1 MLFKLSLKN
10 IGKSIKDYAIYFFTL
25 ILGVAIFYVFN
36 AIDDQTV
43 MMNVSSSTYEI
54 IKLLVSILSGVSVFV
69 SFILAFL
76 IIYASRFLIKR
87 RNKEFGIY
95 LTLGM
100 SKRKISLI
108 LFFETLMIGIASLI
122 VGLVVGFLLSQLMS
136 IVVANMFEADLTKFK
151 FIFSTGACVKTLMYF
166 GIMYFVVMI
175 FNTIN
180 VGKCKLID
188 LMQANKKTEKIKLKN
203 PIVCTIIFIISCI
216 TLGIAYYQVTGG
228 VNNLFNNNFNEN
240 SIYILIIL
248 GAVSTFFLFWSLS
261 GLLLKIVISLK
272 KVYYKGLNSFTLR
285 QFSSKINTM
294 IFSMTI
300 ICLMLFITICVL
312 SSALS
317 MKNSLNKNFIDFSPR
332 DIEFSKSCNVNQE
345 ESDITDIQKENL
357 KLSIEEVFKKF
368 GFDFNSNLKNI
379 VRFSLYYDDNVTL
392 KSTLGSYFEIANKQY
407 PFLNYSDYIILI
419 KNSDYNNI
427 ADSFHLEKVKLE
439 DNEYVVVGNYS
450 SIINIKNEALERNTK
465 ITINQK
471 DYYPKYKKAI
481 NGFYEM
487 GSQETEV
494 GFIVLPDNALKDEQ
508 KIRNQIIADYNG
520 NPDDIESI
528 INSITKNNQFYI
540 DYGISVDTKKDIRE
554 ASIGLGA
561 VVTFLGLY
569 LGIIFLIS
577 CAAILALKELSE
589 SSDNVEKFKMLRRIG
604 VDEAMINKALF
615 RQIGI
620 FFMFPLILASIH
632 SVFGI
637 MFCNNI
643 LKTVGVSFK
652 LSSIIITA
660 MFIILIYGGY
670 FFVTYLCSKNII
682 KENN

>member
-10 IGKSIKDYAIYFFTL
+10 ISKSIKDYAIYFFTL

-36 AIDDQTV
+36 AIGDQTV
-43 MMNVSSSTYEI
+43 MMKVSSTIAEI
-54 IKLLVSILSGVSVFV
+54 IKLMTNILSGVSVFV
-69 SFILAFL
+69 SIILAFL
-76 IIYASRFLIKR
+76 IVYASRFLIKR
-87 RNKEFGIY
+87 RNKEFGVY

-100 SKRKISLI
+100 SKKKISLI
-108 LFFETLMIGIASLI
+108 LFIETLIIGIVSLV
-122 VGLVVGFLLSQLMS
+122 VGLGIGFLLSQLMS
-136 IVVANMFEADLTKFK
+136 ILVANMFEADLTRFQ
-151 FIFSTGACVKTLMYF
+151 FVFSTNACIKTLIYF
-166 GIMYFVVMI
+166 SIMYFVVMI

-180 VGKCKLID
+180 ISKCKLID
-188 LMQANKKTEKIKLKN
+188 LMHSNKKSEKIKLKN
-203 PIVCTIIFIISCI
+203 PLFCTIVFIISCI
-216 TLGIAYYQVTGG
+216 ALGFAYYQVTGG
-228 VNNLFNNNFNEN
+228 IEKMTNAN
-240 SIYILIIL
+240 SIFVPIGV
-248 GAVSTFFLFWSLS
+248 GAVSTFFVFWSLS
-261 GLLLKIVISLK
+261 GLLLKIFISMK
-272 KVYYKGLNSFTLR
+272 NTYYKGLNSFTLR

-294 IFSMTI
+294 TFSLTI

-312 SSALS
+312 SSAMS

-332 DIEFSKSCNVNQE
+332 DIELSKRCNVNQE

-357 KLSIEEVFKKF
+357 KLSFEEAFKKF

-379 VRFSLYYDDNVTL
+379 VNFSLYYDGNVTL
-392 KSTLGSYFEIANKQY
+392 KSTLGSYYEIANKQY
-407 PFLNYSDYIILI
+407 PFLNYSDYIILV

-427 ADSFHLEKVKLE
+427 ADSFHLEKVQLE

-450 SIINIKNEALERNTK
+450 NMINIKNEALERNTK

-487 GSQETEV
+487 GSQEAEV

-540 DYGISVDTKKDIRE
+540 DYGITINTKKDIRE
-554 ASIGLGA
+554 ASIGLGV

-643 LKTVGVSFK
+643 LKTMGVNFNLKSV
-652 LSSIIITA
+652 IITA
-660 MFIILIYGGY
+660 LFIIFIYGGY
-670 FFVTYLCSKNII
+670 FFITYICSKNII
-682 KENN
+682 KEK

>member
-10 IGKSIKDYAIYFFTL
+10 ISKSIKDYAIYFFTL

-36 AIDDQTV
+36 AIDDQSV
-43 MMNVSSSTYEI
+43 MMKVSSTTAEI
-54 IKLLVSILSGVSVFV
+54 IKLMTNVLSGVSVFV
-69 SFILAFL
+69 SIILAFL
-76 IIYASRFLIKR
+76 IVYASRFLIKR
-87 RNKEFGIY
+87 RNKEFGVY

-100 SKRKISLI
+100 SKKKISLI
-108 LFFETLMIGIASLI
+108 LFIETLIIGIVSLV
-122 VGLVVGFLLSQLMS
+122 VGLGIGFLLSQLMS
-136 IVVANMFEADLTKFK
+136 ILVANMFEADLTRFQ
-151 FIFSTGACVKTLMYF
+151 FVFSTNACIKTLIYF
-166 GIMYFVVMI
+166 SIMYFVVMI

-180 VGKCKLID
+180 ISKCKLID
-188 LMQANKKTEKIKLKN
+188 LMHSNKKSEKIKLKN
-203 PIVCTIIFIISCI
+203 PLFCTIVFIISCI
-216 TLGIAYYQVTGG
+216 ALGFAYYQVTGG
-228 VNNLFNNNFNEN
+228 IEKMTYAN
-240 SIYILIIL
+240 SIFVPIGI
-248 GAVSTFFLFWSLS
+248 GAVSTFFVFWSLS
-261 GLLLKIVISLK
+261 GLLLKIFISMK
-272 KVYYKGLNSFTLR
+272 NTYYKGLNSFTLR

-294 IFSMTI
+294 TFSVTI

-332 DIEFSKSCNVNQE
+332 DIELSKRCNVNQE

-357 KLSIEEVFKKF
+357 KLSIEEAFKKF

-379 VRFSLYYDDNVTL
+379 VKFSLYYDDNVTL
-392 KSTLGSYFEIANKQY
+392 KSTLGSYHEIANKQY
-407 PFLNYSDYIILI
+407 PFLNYSDYIILV

-481 NGFYEM
+481 SGFYEM
-487 GSQETEV
+487 GSQETEA

-520 NPDDIESI
+520 NPDDIEST

-540 DYGISVDTKKDIRE
+540 DYGITINTKKDIRE

-643 LKTVGVSFK
+643 LKTMGVNFNLKSV
-652 LSSIIITA
+652 IITA
-660 MFIILIYGGY
+660 LFIIFIYGGY
-670 FFVTYLCSKNII
+670 FFITYICSKNII
-682 KENN
+682 KEK